1 MMRLFLVIVLGFL
14 AMGSSKFMP
23 DGKYKCVN
31 VLSMQTYKSGKDPT
45 AIATD
50 TYPLEVVING
60 TTIKTAV
67 GEEGAKLRVTYQGF
81 WTSTEKADLFNVNSS
96 SPESIMD
103 IKLPNIELFLVNKKG
118 EMITARATKSG
129 AKNYLYECEKR

>member
-1 MMRLFLVIVLGFL
+1 
-14 AMGSSKFMP
+14 MGSSKFMP

-50 TYPLEVVING
+50 TYPLEVVIKG

-67 GEEGAKLRVTYQGF
+67 GEEGLKLRVNYQGF
-81 WTSTEKADLFNVNSS
+81 WTSTEKGDLFNVNSS
-96 SPESIMD
+96 SPESI
-103 IKLPNIELFLVNKKG
+103 LNIGVFVVNKEG

-129 AKNYLYECEKR
+129 ARNFLYECKKIN